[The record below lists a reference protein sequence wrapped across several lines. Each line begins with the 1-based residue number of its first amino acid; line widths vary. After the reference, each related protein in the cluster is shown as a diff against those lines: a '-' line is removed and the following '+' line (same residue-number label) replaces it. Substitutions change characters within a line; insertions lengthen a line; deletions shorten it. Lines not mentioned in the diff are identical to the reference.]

1 MSIKIS
7 IVDPNAIKI
16 ALEAR
21 KTLDGKI
28 MIMDHTHMDIII
40 DAQNRVI
47 VTFPKETISDEVYQT
62 QSAYFDKLAQEGVVL
77 RDSVRAGNVFGS
89 IQGAYPEATNKDT
102 NSLHVVLLA
111 TKNFIKE
118 EMPYLQ
124 MEKEYEDEIEEEYV
138 DPPQDETTP
147 LGKVPEE
154 PKKGSIT
161 PYYVRNYLGGY
172 FTY

>member
-40 DAQNRVI
+40 DAQNRLI
-47 VTFPKETISDEVYQT
+47 LTFPKESLEDEVYQT

-77 RDSVRAGNVFGS
+77 RDSIRSGNVFGS
-89 IQGAYPEATNKDT
+89 VQGTYPEAANEDT

-124 MEKEYEDEIEEEYV
+124 LEKEYEDEIEEEYTE
-138 DPPQDETTP
+138 PTDEDSTE
-147 LGKVPEE
+147 LGEVAEE
-154 PKKGSIT
+154 PKKGTIT
-161 PYYVRNYLGGY
+161 PFYIRNYLGG
-172 FTY
+172 FA